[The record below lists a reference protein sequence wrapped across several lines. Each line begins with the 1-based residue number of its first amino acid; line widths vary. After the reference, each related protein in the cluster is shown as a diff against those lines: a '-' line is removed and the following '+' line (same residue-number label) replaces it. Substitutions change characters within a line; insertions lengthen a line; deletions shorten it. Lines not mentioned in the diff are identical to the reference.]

1 MMADFGVAPQPLR
14 EFIAR
19 IIRGGAVIQAVAIDS
34 PINQLVRLPAE
45 FGTVEILADRGQW
58 FVRLAPRGSTQFFD
72 VLTWIACVTESEVSL
87 EQMPLEDQLAWLD
100 EFLDGD
106 TKHEFTIEC
115 LLRARRRRA
124 FGRLG
129 MSE

>member
-1 MMADFGVAPQPLR
+1 MMADFSMAPQPLR

-19 IIRGGAVIQAVAIDS
+19 MVRGGADVHAVAIDS
-34 PINQLVRLPAE
+34 PINQLVQLPAE

-58 FVRLAPRGSTQFFD
+58 FVRLAPSGSTQFFD
-72 VLTWIACVTESEVSL
+72 VPAWIACVTESEVSL
-87 EQMPLEDQLAWLD
+87 EQMALEDQLAWLD
-100 EFLDGD
+100 EFLANG

-115 LLRARRRRA
+115 LLQARRKRA

-129 MSE
+129 ISE